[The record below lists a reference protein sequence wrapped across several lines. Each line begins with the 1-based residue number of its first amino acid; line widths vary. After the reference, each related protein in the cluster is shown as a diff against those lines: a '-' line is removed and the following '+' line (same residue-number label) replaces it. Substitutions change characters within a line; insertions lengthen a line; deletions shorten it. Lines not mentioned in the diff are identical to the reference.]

1 MFVFVEVHQSR
12 DIAFAK
18 KKSKMRERTVRDDN
32 GAFNDGE
39 KTVT

>member
-1 MFVFVEVHQSR
+1 MEVHQSR
-12 DIAFAK
+12 DIPFA

-32 GAFNDGE
+32 GEFNDGE